1 MAPPRRRIA
10 GTEGATGVVNVV
22 AVPLPLIG
30 APCCFV
36 VVAQFIACVLRGA
49 GYAVLM
55 NWLPVK
61 TLPIET
67 KCV

>member
-1 MAPPRRRIA
+1 
-10 GTEGATGVVNVV
+10 VNVV

-36 VVAQFIACVLRGA
+36 AVAQFIACVLCGA

-55 NWLPVK
+55 NWLPVM

-67 KCV
+67 KCVGFW

>member
-1 MAPPRRRIA
+1 MKVLAA
-10 GTEGATGVVNVV
+10 
-22 AVPLPLIG
+22 PLPVIG

-36 VVAQFIACVLRGA
+36 VGAQFSTCVLRGA

-55 NWLPVK
+55 KLRCQCM

-67 KCV
+67 KCVGFW

>member
-1 MAPPRRRIA
+1 MAGA
-10 GTEGATGVVNVV
+10 EGASVVVNVL
-22 AVPLPLIG
+22 AVPLPVIG
-30 APCCFV
+30 APYCFV

-55 NWLPVK
+55 KCVPVK

-67 KCV
+67 KCVRFW

>member
-1 MAPPRRRIA
+1 MA
-10 GTEGATGVVNVV
+10 GTEGASVVVNVL

-36 VVAQFIACVLRGA
+36 VVAQLIACVLRGA

-55 NWLPVK
+55 YRVPVK

-67 KCV
+67 KCVRFW